1 MRQRFAPALPANPWN
16 WIAVWRRNFLVWRK
30 VALASILGNLAEPM
44 SSLFG
49 LGFGLGMII
58 GGVDGTSYISFLAA
72 GMIAISAMVAAT
84 FETIYAAYARMQ
96 TNCMWE
102 AVLCTPLT
110 LGDIV
115 LGELAWAA
123 SKALLAGTAIT
134 IVVVALGYAEWSSIP
149 YALPAIA
156 LTGLT
161 FASLA
166 MVVAA
171 LAPSHDYFIFYQSLI
186 LTPMMYLSG
195 TIFPVSQLPGSF
207 QRIAAFLPLTH
218 SVDLIRPAMLGRSV
232 DSVGMHM
239 GALCLYAAVPF
250 VVAAVLL
257 RRRLMR

>member
-1 MRQRFAPALPANPWN
+1 MAPFCAGAPCQSME

-58 GGVDGTSYISFLAA
+58 GGVEGTSYISFLAA
-72 GMIAISAMVAAT
+72 AMVATSAMVSAT

-96 TNCMWE
+96 TNCTWE

-110 LGDIV
+110 LGHIV
-115 LGELAWAA
+115 LGEVAWAA

-134 IVVVALGYAEWSSIP
+134 IVAVALGYAEWSSIP

-156 LTGLT
+156 LTGVT

-166 MVVAA
+166 MVVSA
-171 LAPSHDYFIFYQSLI
+171 LAPSHDYFIFYLSLI

-195 TIFPVSQLPGSF
+195 TIFPMSQLPGAF
-207 QRIAAFLPLTH
+207 QRIAAFLPLAH
-218 SVDLIRPAMLGRSV
+218 SVDLIRPAMLGRPV
-232 DSVGMHM
+232 DSVGLHV
-239 GALCLYAAVPF
+239 GALCIYAAFPF
-250 VVAAVLL
+250 LVSAALL
-257 RRRLMR
+257 RQRLMR